1 MGKMDGRVALI
12 TGAGSGIGRATAVLF
27 AREGANIVVA
37 DYYPE
42 GGDETVEMIRE
53 AGGEAVFIEADV
65 RRSAEVQRM
74 IEKTV
79 DIFGRLDILHN
90 NAGVNTICL
99 LAEVA
104 EEEWDRVLDT
114 NLKGAFL
121 GTRYCLPVM
130 LSQGGGVI
138 INTASI
144 MGISAQ
150 ANVSPYCVS
159 KAAIIMLTKATSAE
173 YARQGIRANCI
184 CPGFIETPMTEP
196 WQPVVDI
203 EKSPPGRYGRPE
215 DVARA
220 ALYLASDGAEYITG
234 SAIIV
239 DGGYAAE
246 WMVPLKI
253 T

>member
-1 MGKMDGRVALI
+1 MGKLEGKVALI

-27 AREGANIVVA
+27 AQEGAKIAVA
-37 DYYPE
+37 DFVAE
-42 GGDETVEMIRE
+42 GGEETVSLIKNS
-53 AGGEAVFIEADV
+53 GGEAIFIEADV
-65 RRSAEVQRM
+65 RKSIDVQQM
-74 IEKTV
+74 IRTTV
-79 DIFGRLDILHN
+79 DTFGKLDILHN

-121 GTRYCLPVM
+121 GTRYALPVM
-130 LSQGGGVI
+130 LEQGGGII

-144 MGISAQ
+144 MGFNAQ

-173 YARQGIRANCI
+173 YAKQDIRANCI
-184 CPGFIETPMTEP
+184 CPGFIDTPMTQP
-196 WQPVVDI
+196 WESVVDI
-203 EKSPPGRYGRPE
+203 EKSPPGKYGQPE
-215 DVARA
+215 DVANA
-220 ALYLASDGAEYITG
+220 ALYLASDDAGYVTG
-234 SAIIV
+234 SAIVV

-246 WMVPLKI
+246 WVVPLKI
-253 T
+253 